1 MTCCVIWPSRT
12 ASQNSTKWDPWS
24 SSRLRK
30 SWQIWWEVCQ
40 KGWGFCLK
48 IYIYYV
54 VSCTNQTIIFH
65 EYHLHFLHHHNY
77 LHFTLFLPPH
87 LPPATPTTTPSTVVS
102 TSAALQLQYH
112 CYHFRPF
119 FWGGFPHF
127 ETHLGS
133 VPGHDETHWPKC
145 LELNHKCRCVKCPGH
160 LWTQNGPIRVPT
172 GTDEVSTRYQDDKY
186 VLWCNMGILYLVEI
200 VWVVVP
206 NAANLPVGEPWNCL
220 TNCGAGMCMSCSLK
234 RVRTLQTENEWTNEP
249 MKQIHFKDVLAL
261 FDWWQAF
268 NVEICW
274 IYCSNSMAS
283 VNVPPPHF
291 VWWFACC
298 SEFDRKKGAE
308 TWQAGGHVFHVFASN
323 NQRIA
328 GGFCS
333 IAIVEMKQLIDS
345 WSLFWLQLVNLWGSH
360 GQVLRPVPPTPCA
373 LVA

>member
-119 FWGGFPHF
+119 FWGFSSFWNTPWEFSRPWWNALTKVLGAQPQMSMCKVPRAPMNTERANQSTHWNWWSV
-127 ETHLGS
+127 HLGW
-133 VPGHDETHWPKC
+133 GGDIKMTNMYFDATW
-145 LELNHKCRCVKCPGH
+145 
-160 LWTQNGPIRVPT
+160 
-172 GTDEVSTRYQDDKY
+172 VSF
-186 VLWCNMGILYLVEI
+186 I
-200 VWVVVP
+200 
-206 NAANLPVGEPWNCL
+206 
-220 TNCGAGMCMSCSLK
+220 
-234 RVRTLQTENEWTNEP
+234 
-249 MKQIHFKDVLAL
+249 
-261 FDWWQAF
+261 
-268 NVEICW
+268 
-274 IYCSNSMAS
+274 
-283 VNVPPPHF
+283 
-291 VWWFACC
+291 
-298 SEFDRKKGAE
+298 
-308 TWQAGGHVFHVFASN
+308 
-323 NQRIA
+323 
-328 GGFCS
+328 
-333 IAIVEMKQLIDS
+333 
-345 WSLFWLQLVNLWGSH
+345 
-360 GQVLRPVPPTPCA
+360 
-373 LVA
+373 